1 MKNYFALLLTVMLV
15 SALLLVIAP
24 GDENRRKYLRPLCAA
39 VLMMTLLSPIT
50 SFCEVTGGKI
60 IPYLEAAAGKTDYD
74 GYAEY
79 SADACAIL
87 ALAGGEYG
95 LKNVRVVFVTSK
107 SGEDGTEEIKEIEL
121 FCESCPSYKAEK
133 LISVIGGE
141 YGCGVRIY
149 TDE

>member
-1 MKNYFALLLTVMLV
+1 MKNYFATLLTVMLA
-15 SALLLVIAP
+15 SALVLIMAP
-24 GDENRRKYLRPLCAA
+24 GGEDRRKYLRPLCAA

-50 SFCEVTGGKI
+50 SFCGAAGEKI
-60 IPYLEAAAGKTDYD
+60 IPYLDSLAGKMNSD
-74 GYAEY
+74 GYAEH
-79 SADACAIL
+79 STDACAIL
-87 ALAGGEYG
+87 ALAGREYG
-95 LKNVRVVFVTSK
+95 LKNVRVVFVTSET
-107 SGEDGTEEIKEIEL
+107 GEDGAEELREIEL